1 MNTGRLMEEKHLFDG
16 LYDPKPLLIVISGT
30 SGVGKDAVLC
40 GLKQRKLR
48 LHFVVTATSRPP
60 RANEVEGVDYFFFTR
75 EEFERRIA
83 NGEFIEA
90 TMVYSD
96 WKGIP
101 RWQIDDALK
110 SGKDVAL
117 RVDVQGAMKLRKMYP
132 EAVLIFLIPES
143 VDEWYNRLR
152 NRRTD
157 GPDELKVR
165 LEAAHREVAQIGEF
179 DYVVLNARDLLEQA
193 VDDII
198 QIINSEHHKVH
209 HRKALNDSTPE

>member
-1 MNTGRLMEEKHLFDG
+1 MEEKHLFDD
-16 LYDPKPLLIVISGT
+16 LYHPQPLLIVISGT

-40 GLKQRKLR
+40 GLKQRKLP

-60 RANEVEGVDYFFFTR
+60 RASEVEGVDYFFLTR
-75 EEFERRIA
+75 EDFERRIA

-101 RWQIDDALK
+101 RWQIDDALR
-110 SGKDVAL
+110 SGKDVVL
-117 RVDVQGAMKLRKMYP
+117 RVDVQGAMKLRKLYP

-143 VDEWYNRLR
+143 VDEWYSRLLKR
-152 NRRTD
+152 NTD
-157 GPDELKVR
+157 TQDELAVR
-165 LEAAHREVAQIGEF
+165 LQTAHKEVAQIGEF
-179 DYVVLNARDLLEQA
+179 DYVVMNARDLLEKA

-209 HRKALNDSTPE
+209 HRKSIE